1 MNSVHPRLLHAA
13 NAQLCAGVA
22 TAAPSRCVVRSHPP
36 ERNNPLWFRSLVD
49 QHTGEVNDYTRR
61 AAAAAAARRERDFQ
75 GQKALLFF
83 PPPCICLLASGAPHH
98 DFHYEC
104 MSNDDKGNAEKCITY
119 PLINVSS
126 TLVKG
131 LIRSVLM

>member
-83 PPPCICLLASGAPHH
+83 PPPCICCHHACFACLLLVVLL
-98 DFHYEC
+98 
-104 MSNDDKGNAEKCITY
+104 IT
-119 PLINVSS
+119 IS
-126 TLVKG
+126 TLNVCLTMTKATLRIVFLDVK
-131 LIRSVLM
+131 